1 MHWKSRCSESSNS
14 GEESEYEDDENDDDD
29 DWEFTNIQEPKD
41 IADAQKILYAT
52 SKNLAPPE
60 KEDNLK

>member
-14 GEESEYEDDENDDDD
+14 DEESEYEDDENDDD

-52 SKNLAPPE
+52 SKNLAPSE